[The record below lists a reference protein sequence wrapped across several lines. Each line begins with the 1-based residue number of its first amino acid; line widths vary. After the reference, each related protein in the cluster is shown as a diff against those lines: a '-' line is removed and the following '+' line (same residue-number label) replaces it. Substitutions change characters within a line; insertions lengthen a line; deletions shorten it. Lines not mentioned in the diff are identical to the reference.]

1 MPPQFESYVTSEEMS
16 GAVDTGTQSKPVSKE
31 VSKEN
36 STPAE
41 DKIRMHI
48 ILDPDCHDKLQKA
61 CEENERSVSA
71 QIRYMIRQYL

>member
-1 MPPQFESYVTSEEMS
+1 MPPQFESYVTTEETS
-16 GAVDTGTQSKPVSKE
+16 GAVGTGTQSKPVSKE
-31 VSKEN
+31 N
-36 STPAE
+36 LTPAE

>member
-1 MPPQFESYVTSEEMS
+1 MPPQFESYVTTEETS
-16 GAVDTGTQSKPVSKE
+16 GAVDTGTQSKP

>member
-1 MPPQFESYVTSEEMS
+1 MPPQFESYVTPEETS
-16 GAVDTGTQSKPVSKE
+16 GAVDTGTQSKP

-71 QIRYMIRQYL
+71 QIRYMIRQHL

>member
-1 MPPQFESYVTSEEMS
+1 MPPQFESYVTTEETS
-16 GAVDTGTQSKPVSKE
+16 GAVGTGTQSKP

>member
-1 MPPQFESYVTSEEMS
+1 MPPQFESYVTTEETS
-16 GAVDTGTQSKPVSKE
+16 GAVGTGTQSKPVL
-31 VSKEN
+31 KEN
-36 STPAE
+36 LTSAE

>member
-1 MPPQFESYVTSEEMS
+1 MPPQFESYVTTEETS
-16 GAVDTGTQSKPVSKE
+16 GAVGTGTQSKPVSKE
-31 VSKEN
+31 N
-36 STPAE
+36 LTLAE

>member
-1 MPPQFESYVTSEEMS
+1 MPPQFESYVTPEETS
-16 GAVDTGTQSKPVSKE
+16 GAASTGTQSKPVL
-31 VSKEN
+31 KEN

>member
-1 MPPQFESYVTSEEMS
+1 MPPQFESYVTTEETS
-16 GAVDTGTQSKPVSKE
+16 GAVGTGTQSKPVSKD
-31 VSKEN
+31 N
-36 STPAE
+36 STLAE

>member
-1 MPPQFESYVTSEEMS
+1 MQPQFESYVTPEETS

-31 VSKEN
+31 S
-36 STPAE
+36 STSAE
-41 DKIRMHI
+41 DRIRMHI

-71 QIRYMIRQYL
+71 QIRYMIRQKL

>member
-1 MPPQFESYVTSEEMS
+1 MPPQFESYVTPEETS
-16 GAVDTGTQSKPVSKE
+16 GAVGTGTQSKPVSKE
-31 VSKEN
+31 N
-36 STPAE
+36 SPPAE

>member
-1 MPPQFESYVTSEEMS
+1 MPPQFESYVTTEETS
-16 GAVDTGTQSKPVSKE
+16 GAVGTGTQSKPVSKE
-31 VSKEN
+31 NLTS
-36 STPAE
+36 AE